1 MRVRHRFSMAILP
14 LILLGLTAAIISCAS
29 AEAGPRAWID
39 WPTEG
44 FETEVGTTVTVIAHA
59 YAEPGVGEVRLEVDR
74 QPYRVATPDLAGE
87 QFVDVSMEWF
97 ADEPGIHHVR
107 WWKLAPRCARMHVE
121 QASRWACAIQA

>member
-1 MRVRHRFSMAILP
+1 MKVRHRFSTAVL
-14 LILLGLTAAIISCAS
+14 LLALLGLTAAIISCVS

-44 FETEVGTTVTVIAHA
+44 FETEAGTTVTVIAHA

-87 QFVDVSMEWF
+87 QFLSL
-97 ADEPGIHHVR
+97 IH
-107 WWKLAPRCARMHVE
+107 
-121 QASRWACAIQA
+121 I